1 MNGTLR
7 DFLVQSIYQISKKA
21 KIIIISSCILIVG
34 WLAGWISAL
43 EGRPHPLDMTH
54 LYTQIQTRRRAERA
68 EGTGH
73 YINLRGTMIHTTTRP
88 PLMSCSAIYPILH
101 NCCSDERRSYNA
113 PSLSMKGGRRWS
125 RRSPLRQER
134 RGRNNVVVLLGS
146 SSRSI

>member
-1 MNGTLR
+1 MRCRILRCCCCTAHKSFDLLTGHGEMNGTLR

-101 NCCSDERRSYNA
+101 NCCCSDERHSYNA
-113 PSLSMKGGRRWS
+113 PSLSMKGG
-125 RRSPLRQER
+125 PEMK
-134 RGRNNVVVLLGS
+134 
-146 SSRSI
+146 